1 MLANDSSGGD
11 FTLSH
16 SRARFGLSARHLASC
31 AGVNLKPVRSP
42 GAGIGRLARGQI
54 YGNLQSERG
63 EFSMTEAQTAKLL
76 KLYSKAY
83 ISVVEL
89 RRALGGITFGDVL
102 IELAKRD
109 LPLPRAPEAGCQ
121 QRIAAARAVLFPK
134 AA

>member
-1 MLANDSSGGD
+1 
-11 FTLSH
+11 
-16 SRARFGLSARHLASC
+16 
-31 AGVNLKPVRSP
+31 
-42 GAGIGRLARGQI
+42 
-54 YGNLQSERG
+54 
-63 EFSMTEAQTAKLL
+63 MTEAQTAKLL
-76 KLYSKAY
+76 KRYSKAY

-109 LPLPRAPEAGCQ
+109 LPLPRAPEAGRQ